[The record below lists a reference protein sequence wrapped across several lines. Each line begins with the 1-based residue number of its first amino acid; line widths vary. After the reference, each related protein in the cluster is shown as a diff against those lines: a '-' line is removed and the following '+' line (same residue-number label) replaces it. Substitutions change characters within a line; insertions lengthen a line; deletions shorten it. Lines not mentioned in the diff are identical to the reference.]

1 MIIDLEAVTT
11 LVNLNNSEASMVKTT
26 NSTEDDAVE
35 QTQPNQENTSK
46 IPGVSE
52 ETEKMIRYIFR
63 YSFSAAFHKNE
74 YWSSLAVFSYSVITT
89 YMESQPREKISML
102 SLLKV
107 LSPMAQ
113 YQLNSINRKK
123 EERLAF
129 EAVVVLAFMKSR
141 HAENIEISPD
151 AFEKKYPQFCGSD
164 VYLEEKNLLF
174 DFCNCVRFVH
184 CLIPPKNNKEHILD
198 LVSRLTEGYS
208 VRRVTGT
215 GMTKETFRRYEI
227 IHVEGNLEKAV
238 RPERRKG
245 PISKPPKIPRK
256 RGRPLS
262 IRV

>member
-1 MIIDLEAVTT
+1 MISEIESVETLMNMADEA
-11 LVNLNNSEASMVKTT
+11 KTVVDISSKQEKKEEKT
-26 NSTEDDAVE
+26 GKILAV
-35 QTQPNQENTSK
+35 P
-46 IPGVSE
+46 E
-52 ETEKMIRYIFR
+52 EIEKMIRYTFR
-63 YSFSAAFHKNE
+63 YSFSASFNRNDF
-74 YWSSLAVFSYSVITT
+74 WSSLAVFSYSVISS
-89 YMESQPREKISML
+89 YMETQPREKITMT

-107 LSPMAQ
+107 LSPLAH

-129 EAVVVLAFMKSR
+129 EAVIVLAFMKSK
-141 HAENIEISPD
+141 HAVNVEISKE
-151 AFEKKYPQFCGSD
+151 AFERKYPQFCGTD
-164 VYLEEKNLLF
+164 VYLAERSLLF

-198 LVSRLTEGYS
+198 LVSRLTEGYT

-238 RPERRKG
+238 RPERRKD
-245 PISKPPKIPRK
+245 PMSKPPKIPKK

-262 IRV
+262 SRV